1 MKKQS
6 FYLPQEMAD
15 DLMREAARLE
25 RSANWLLRRAW
36 QIASDQ
42 IKALPSAD
50 GTMPA
55 KKPEGEE

>member
-15 DLMREAARLE
+15 DLKREADRLE

-36 QIASDQ
+36 LIAREQIQ
-42 IKALPSAD
+42 K
-50 GTMPA
+50 MPA
-55 KKPEGEE
+55 AVPPPAPPEGEE